1 MCGRALWSLAHTQA
15 CMHNT
20 CLPNLCPIFFS
31 HVSRPWLTAP
41 AQIGCLVCPTNLSA
55 VSYCGWTSSSLSA
68 CAHACLQ
75 EVRSISERAGELEL
89 ASLDTRAGGS
99 GAHDDDDIQ
108 MDDPVGTRAMPPPTA
123 PVAARCA
130 ARYSCFCPPPPPFC
144 LAGVTLSLHLMPATC
159 CLTVRGRGRGAGRGR
174 AGAAAPKAVGRQTS
188 ITEVLSQ
195 SSSRAAA
202 AATR

>member
-1 MCGRALWSLAHTQA
+1 M
-15 CMHNT
+15 
-20 CLPNLCPIFFS
+20 
-31 HVSRPWLTAP
+31 
-41 AQIGCLVCPTNLSA
+41 
-55 VSYCGWTSSSLSA
+55 SYCGWTSRNLSA

-75 EVRSISERAGELEL
+75 EVQSISERAGELEL

-108 MDDPVGTRAMPPPTA
+108 MDDPVGTRAMPPPPA
-123 PVAARCA
+123 PAAARCA
-130 ARYSCFCPPPPPFC
+130 AHYTCFCPPTPPPPFC
-144 LAGVTLSLHLMPATC
+144 LAGLTLSLLLMPATC

-174 AGAAAPKAVGRQTS
+174 GRAGAAAPKAAGRQTS

-195 SSSRAAA
+195 SSSRVAA